1 MASICKQPGRRCYY
15 CAYSLHDKATGKM
28 KRVFRTTG
36 TTNKKQAL
44 AMCNAWEQAA
54 HKGRDGKLTPE
65 AARAIIERGIQ
76 RASA

>member
-1 MASICKQPGRRCYY
+1 
-15 CAYSLHDKATGKM
+15 M

-44 AMCNAWEQAA
+44 AMCNAWEKAA

-65 AARAIIERGIQ
+65 AARAIIERGVREIQ